1 MEKIIKVL
9 RENGYKITPQRRAVI
24 LALLKCD
31 KFLTVQQILDFVK
44 QSNPDV
50 SLDTVY
56 RNLDIFVQLGLVH
69 EIHTNNREGN
79 VFELMI
85 SGHHH
90 HLVCL
95 KCGEME
101 CMENCPVNDRYFE
114 EAEKKG
120 FAVKRHI
127 FEVYG
132 YCKNC
137 KEFKEFFMM

>member
-137 KEFKEFFMM
+137 KEFKE

>member
-9 RENGYKITPQRRAVI
+9 RENGYKITPLRRAVI

-137 KEFKEFFMM
+137 KEFKE

>member
-1 MEKIIKVL
+1 MEEIIKVL
-9 RENGYKITPQRRAVI
+9 RENGYKITPQRRAVV
-24 LALLKCD
+24 LALLECD

-44 QSNPDV
+44 KSNPDV

-95 KCGEME
+95 KCGVME
-101 CMENCPVNDRYFE
+101 CMETCPINDEYFE
-114 EAEKKG
+114 EAKKKG

-137 KEFKEFFMM
+137 KDFEA

>member
-137 KEFKEFFMM
+137 KEFRE